1 MENRRTVL
9 TLKDIDNYWAKNYL
23 KSIAKAIGSGVHEKE
38 RDITCWSMFYSK
50 MKNSSYEYLT
60 KYGDYSIPV
69 NVRFHSIV
77 KPNIDWLVSK
87 YLSNPFN
94 FSIKTVDKK
103 SLNKKYKSKI
113 DQYVESITRGIE
125 EKYLGIQTQ
134 LELIGNKQQEL
145 NMMLQQQPE
154 YEEHAK
160 QLEQIKQQMPMI
172 SMKLTQMTNAL
183 KRELKRTSESMDNAD
198 LLSRFKPKDIREDLL
213 QRKMVSFYE
222 NNNIGNEHK
231 WSVTDKFVSGKPYLF
246 VDIDETGKLEY
257 RHLPSN
263 TVSHAKSSSIPE
275 VENGDWAAYEEYWSY
290 DKLMNKFGKDFT
302 AEDLMMLQTMSPH
315 KTNYLSSTFEKYEDS
330 DEGAAN
336 YVINYKP
343 TISRNNIRVL
353 RVFWQSSIEIE
364 ILKSRIP
371 GSNYDLTKIKKDKD
385 RVRENQKIESRFKTY
400 LFEGYVIMDCIYV
413 GIKMRDKQVLKVDN
427 YGWNQLPIIG
437 DNFDD
442 ISRVPY
448 SIIWATKDLQA
459 MYQIIEYYEELL
471 LVISG
476 VKGFVMDKSQM
487 PSGMDEKEFA
497 YYRKL
502 GTIWLE
508 SYKKDRRQQTTFNQF
523 QTFDDSIPASIQY
536 LGVMKDRIQQRV
548 DQITGVTR
556 FARGEMQERDA
567 VGNSKLSVQA
577 TNIISDVMF
586 WEHDQIIRRALTRAM
601 NLYAKYIGKDGEV
614 FSIFDKTIGDN
625 DTINIPSGLLDGAD
639 YDAIIMNNNK
649 DVRDIQ
655 ELKQI
660 IATEYS
666 RGSVDMSG
674 MIKVFQSTSITEM
687 RLLAEQMAEKAQ
699 LMQQQMQN
707 NQLEGEKALKEF
719 DAQLEMKLK
728 EGDLQ
733 LKNMDN
739 QLKQFDLEL
748 KNKEIEMHNAI
759 ETKKLESQAWLKSME
774 IAAKIQTDK
783 DRLDAEQR
791 SVAVDQ
797 ALKELELK
805 LNAILQGEKNMIDDK
820 KLDKRVN
827 KQ

>member
-1 MENRRTVL
+1 MDNRKVIL
-9 TLKDIDNYWAKNYL
+9 TLKDIDVYWAKNYL
-23 KSIAKAIGSGVHEKE
+23 KSIAKSIGSGVHEKE

-77 KPNIDWLVSK
+77 KPNIDWLISK

-94 FSIKTVDKK
+94 FSVKTIDKK
-103 SLNKKYKSKI
+103 SLDKKYKSKI
-113 DQYVESITRGIE
+113 EQYVETLVQGIE

-134 LELIGNKQQEL
+134 IELVGNKQQEL
-145 NMMLQQQPE
+145 NMMIQQQPE
-154 YEEHAK
+154 NQE
-160 QLEQIKQQMPMI
+160 QLQQIEQIKQQMPMI
-172 SMKLTQMTNAL
+172 SMKLNQMTNAL
-183 KRELKRTSESMDNAD
+183 KRELKRTSEKLDSVD

-222 NNNIGNEHK
+222 DNNIGNQHK
-231 WSVTDKFVSGKPYLF
+231 WSITDKFVSGKPYIL
-246 VDIDETGKLEY
+246 VDIDEHGKLEY
-257 RHLPSN
+257 RHLPSY
-263 TVSHAKSSSIPE
+263 TVSHAKSSSIYE
-275 VENGDWAAYEEYWSY
+275 VENGDWASYEEYWSY
-290 DKLMNKFGKDFT
+290 DKIINKFGNELT
-302 AEDLMMLQTMSPH
+302 YADLLKLQTMSPH
-315 KTNYLSSTFEKYEDS
+315 KSNQFSSTFEKYEDS

-336 YVINYKP
+336 YVNNYKP
-343 TISRNNIRVL
+343 TVSRNNIRVQ
-353 RVFWQSSIEIE
+353 RVFWQTSIEIE
-364 ILKSRIP
+364 VLKCKIP
-371 GSNYDLTKIKKDKD
+371 GSDYELTKIKKDKD
-385 RVRENQKIESRFKTY
+385 RITDNKRLENRYKTY
-400 LFEGYVIMDCIYV
+400 LFEGYIIMDSIFA
-413 GIKMRDKQVLKVDN
+413 GIRMRDKQVLKIDN

-448 SIIWATKDLQA
+448 SIIWSTKDLQA

-508 SYKKDRRQQTTFNQF
+508 SFKKDRRQQTTFNQF
-523 QTFDDSIPASIQY
+523 QSFDDSIPASIQY

-586 WEHDQIIRRALTRAM
+586 WEHDQIIRRALSRAM
-601 NLYAKYIGKDGEV
+601 NLYAKFIGKDGEV
-614 FSIFDKTIGDN
+614 FSIFDKTIGDT
-625 DTINIPSGLLDGAD
+625 DIINIPKGLLDGAD
-639 YDAIIMNNNK
+639 YDTIIMNNNK
-649 DVRDIQ
+649 DIRDIQ

-660 IATEYS
+660 IGAEYS
-666 RGSVDMSG
+666 RGNVDMSG
-674 MIKVFQSTSITEM
+674 MIKIFQSTSITEM
-687 RLLAEQMAEKAQ
+687 RILAEQMVDKANE
-699 LMQQQMQN
+699 LRQQMQN
-707 NQLEGEKALKEF
+707 NQFEGEKALKEF
-719 DAQLEMKLK
+719 DTQLELKLK

-733 LKNMDN
+733 IKNMAN
-739 QLKQFDLEL
+739 QLRQFELEL
-748 KNKEIEMHNAI
+748 KDKEIAMKDAI
-759 ETKKLESQAWLKSME
+759 ENKKIESNAWLKSMD
-774 IAAKIQTDK
+774 IATRIQADK

-791 SVAVDQ
+791 SIAVDQ

-805 LNAILQGEKNMIDDK
+805 LNAILKGEKNFIDDK
-820 KLDKRVN
+820 KLDSRVN
-827 KQ
+827 KK